1 MELVKTMRVIIRA
14 IVRYWAILAGFAVG
28 GCLILRFAAPLV
40 PPDYYGPGY
49 WLGAAFLLSALLS
62 GVSLLLAS
70 VEGADEV
77 THYEG
82 TRVGGSVSLNPVTRG
97 EGSFRW
103 RLVVIF
109 VLMVCIELWLRGELG
124 RELQTLQ
131 QVLGLKS

>member
-1 MELVKTMRVIIRA
+1 M
-14 IVRYWAILAGFAVG
+14 VRYWAILVGLAVG
-28 GCLILRFAAPLV
+28 GCLLLRVAGPLV
-40 PPDYYGPGY
+40 PPEYYGPGY
-49 WLGAAFLLSALLS
+49 WLGAAFLLSALLA
-62 GVSLLLAS
+62 GVSFLLAT

-82 TRVGGSVSLNPVTRG
+82 TRVGDSVSLNSVTRG

-109 VLMVCIELWLRGELG
+109 ILMVCTELWLRGELG

-131 QVLGLKS
+131 QVLGAKS